1 MTFPMNAP
9 MFDLL
14 VLAIAAEEDAYGYQI
29 SQVVKTVANTKDSTL
44 YPVLKRLQE
53 QGFLS
58 VYDQLFQGRNR
69 RYYRITDSGREHYRM
84 LAKEWDSYKASVDRI
99 VKGGVQSEQGRIHE
113 KPCPEA

>member
-14 VLAIAAEEDAYGYQI
+14 VLAIADEEDAYGYQI
-29 SQVVKTVANTKDSTL
+29 SQVVKTVASTKDSTL

-58 VYDQLFQGRNR
+58 VYDQPFQGRNR

-99 VKGGVQSEQGRIHE
+99 VKGGAQ
-113 KPCPEA
+113 K